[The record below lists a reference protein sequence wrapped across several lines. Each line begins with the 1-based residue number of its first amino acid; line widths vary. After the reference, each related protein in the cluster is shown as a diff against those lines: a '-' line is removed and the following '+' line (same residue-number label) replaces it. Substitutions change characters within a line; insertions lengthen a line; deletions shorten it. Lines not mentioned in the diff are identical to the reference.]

1 MRAAVERAPADQAV
15 DYQRAMRTASTSH
28 FLRDH
33 PKPHLNVF
41 LMMGFGPSPMRNE
54 IESIV
59 RSAGES
65 LGFDIIRA
73 DDVDYSGEI
82 WGNVELCL
90 QNCRYG
96 IAIFDTDTRNDQN
109 LAVELGYLF
118 ARGTP
123 CLILR
128 DRALPPPASML
139 SHRVHSPFSSY
150 DLGST
155 LQPEVDRWLRAAA
168 GRPAGRFSGLGR
180 LRLERATTQ

>member
-1 MRAAVERAPADQAV
+1 MRAAP
-15 DYQRAMRTASTSH
+15 TSL

-33 PKPHLNVF
+33 PRPRKTVF
-41 LMMGFGPSPMRNE
+41 LMMGFGSSPMRQE
-54 IESIV
+54 IDSIV
-59 RSAGES
+59 REAGRS
-65 LGFDIIRA
+65 LGFDIVRA

-96 IAIFDTDTRNDQN
+96 IAVFDTDSRNDQN

-139 SHRVHSPFSSY
+139 SHRVHSTFSSY
-150 DLGST
+150 DLRST
-155 LQPEVDRWLRAAA
+155 LQPEIGRWLRAIA
-168 GRPAGRFSGLGR
+168 GRSVSRLPTLRRPRPGR
-180 LRLERATTQ
+180 ADQ

>member
-1 MRAAVERAPADQAV
+1 VKGLVDSVGTEEPV
-15 DYQRAMRTASTSH
+15 DYQRVMRAASTSL

-33 PKPHLNVF
+33 PRPRKNVF
-41 LMMGFGPSPMRNE
+41 LMMGFDSSPMRQE

-59 RSAGES
+59 RNAGQG

-90 QNCRYG
+90 ENCRYG
-96 IAIFDTDTRNDQN
+96 IAVFDTDSRNDQN

-128 DRALPPPASML
+128 DRALPPPATML
-139 SHRVHSPFSSY
+139 SHRVHSTFSSY
-150 DLGST
+150 DLRSSF
-155 LQPEVDRWLRAAA
+155 QPKIERWLEAIADRSAS
-168 GRPAGRFSGLGR
+168 RFRSFRR
-180 LRLERATTQ
+180 LRPES

>member
-1 MRAAVERAPADQAV
+1 MRAAAEQAV
-15 DYQRAMRTASTSH
+15 DYQGAMRPAPTFH

-33 PKPHLNVF
+33 PRPHMNVF
-41 LMMGFGPSPMRNE
+41 LMMGFGSSPMRQE
-54 IESIV
+54 IEGIV
-59 RSAGES
+59 RSTGES

-96 IAIFDTDTRNDQN
+96 IAVFDTDTRNDQN

-150 DLGST
+150 NLRAT
-155 LQPEVDRWLRAAA
+155 LHPEVDRWLRAAA
-168 GRPAGRFSGLGR
+168 GRPTSRLTGLRR
-180 LRLERATTQ
+180 LRSERATLP